1 MHTYR
6 DDYRRKLPH
15 IQPLNGTFF
24 VTYRLHG
31 ALPVN
36 VRRELLEAF
45 EVAKHKLTLEK
56 RATPNAL
63 DELHR
68 RYFARFD
75 AVLDK
80 TMYGPFWLQQDEVAE
95 IVAKTLG
102 YWDNKRIELLAFCIM
117 ANHVHAVFTLLD
129 ILTDSGQPNAL
140 DRFMHSVKGYSAGRA
155 NRLLQREGSFWE
167 EETYDRLVRDD
178 AELVRI
184 IQYILNNPVKA
195 GLCEH
200 WRDWKWNYVKPEYD
214 MF

>member
-6 DDYRRKLPH
+6 EDYHRKLPH
-15 IQPLNGTFF
+15 IQPLGGTFF

-36 VRRELLEAF
+36 VRRELLKAF
-45 EVAKHKLTLEK
+45 EVAKHRLALENK
-56 RATPNAL
+56 STPNAL

-68 RYFARFD
+68 RYYARFD

-80 TMYGPFWLQQDEVAE
+80 TMYGPSWLRNEGVAE
-95 IVAKTLG
+95 LVAKTLQ
-102 YWDNKRIELLAFCIM
+102 YWDTQRIDLIAFCIM
-117 ANHVHAVFTLLD
+117 PNHVHSVFTLLD
-129 ILTDSGQPNAL
+129 VLTESGQPNAL

-184 IQYILNNPVKA
+184 VQYILNNPVKA
-195 GLCEH
+195 GLCEQ
-200 WRDWKWNYVKPEYD
+200 WSSWKWNYVKAEYN